1 MELETVFEYDILGIV
16 FSRTDPNVGWL
27 ADSIKQIQLYTDVQ
41 FHYFGDGTDNGSKG
55 GSVPPLYKWT
65 TQPSNLY
72 RYYDKTRVSAFTR
85 GCEWNNG
92 DCGTSYKSNWALDQ
106 IFFNLG
112 SCDESCEQLYDDTF
126 NNIPTKL
133 VNWTPNTGL
142 INTGTYFTLFHI
154 FHFYFLVFTR
164 SVLRS
169 NSVTESFDELIR
181 ELDSVMDDIMKI
193 VKFNKCMIPEG
204 ACKIPAECVR
214 SINGKKCECNNLDTE
229 IELKCN
235 CACP

>member
-1 MELETVFEYDILGIV
+1 M
-16 FSRTDPNVGWL
+16 
-27 ADSIKQIQLYTDVQ
+27 YTDVQ

-133 VNWTPNTGL
+133 ANWTPNTGL

-154 FHFYFLVFTR
+154 FHFYFSVFTR

-181 ELDSVMDDIMKI
+181 ELDSVMDGIMKI

-204 ACKIPAECVR
+204 ACKIPAECVQ
-214 SINGKKCECNNLDTE
+214 SINGKKCECNDLDTE